1 MRFFLTLGTLA
12 VVVPALGGMLV
23 MTPADEKKEEAL
35 LYDWVHTLPE
45 PYATEMAEL
54 YQEMARRETLEAK
67 IYKAIDS
74 VEAVLSHNESDIKT
88 WAPNE
93 YELNLTYA
101 YDKVAF
107 SEYLMKLRDEIKQD
121 TIKKIESE
129 NHRK

>member
-1 MRFFLTLGTLA
+1 MMTLSHAFESSGLITNAEYDNNKPSIFSGSLTLYL
-12 VVVPALGGMLV
+12 
-23 MTPADEKKEEAL
+23 
-35 LYDWVHTLPE
+35 
-45 PYATEMAEL
+45 
-54 YQEMARRETLEAK
+54 
-67 IYKAIDS
+67 DS